1 MNQRFD
7 LIGRTVIITGGG
19 KGIGKVY
26 SEEFAKAGAHVVAAD
41 IDGAAAKSVAEAL
54 VAQGLQAVGLATDIA
69 SEASTKAMAEA
80 AIEAFGAID
89 VLVNNASLMSVLA
102 RRSWLDI
109 PVEEWDRVMAVN
121 LRGMFLSC
129 RAVFPAMKAQGQGK
143 IVNISSSRVWEGT
156 PNRLH
161 YTTSKAGVIG
171 FTRALAREVG
181 EFGVTVNAV
190 TPGMT
195 QSETQ
200 VQSSS
205 ENYLAT
211 RVAGRAIE
219 RVQVPADLVG
229 AVMFLSS
236 AASDFMTGQTISGS
250 SCRLLGRGAPNGRT
264 WHRYYFALMRAFSI
278 TSFHFGT
285 SSAMRLP
292 NVCGPR
298 PVAAKPALRS
308 LSRTSGRCAIS
319 SSAFASRSTTSAGVP
334 VGTSMPCQGS
344 ETDSGTPASA
354 TVGMSGRSGQRSAPV
369 TASPFRLPDCIC
381 GMATEIDIV
390 PTSTVFDSSA
400 WAAGAAPAYGMCT
413 MSIPARCLRSSV
425 ARCGA
430 VPGPGVE

>member
-26 SEEFAKAGAHVVAAD
+26 VEEFAKAGAHVVAAD

-54 VAQGLQAVGLATDIA
+54 VAQGLQVIGLAADIA
-69 SEASTKAMAEA
+69 SEESTRAMASA
-80 AIEAFGAID
+80 ALEGFGAID

-129 RAVFPAMKAQGQGK
+129 RAAFPAMKAQGQGK
-143 IVNISSSRVWEGT
+143 IVNISSSRLWEGT
-156 PNRLH
+156 RNRLH

-205 ENYLAT
+205 GNYLAT

-236 AASDFMTGQTISGS
+236 AASDFMTGQTI
-250 SCRLLGRGAPNGRT
+250 
-264 WHRYYFALMRAFSI
+264 
-278 TSFHFGT
+278 
-285 SSAMRLP
+285 
-292 NVCGPR
+292 NVDGC
-298 PVAAKPALRS
+298 K
-308 LSRTSGRCAIS
+308 
-319 SSAFASRSTTSAGVP
+319 
-334 VGTSMPCQGS
+334 
-344 ETDSGTPASA
+344 
-354 TVGMSGRSGQRSAPV
+354 
-369 TASPFRLPDCIC
+369 
-381 GMATEIDIV
+381 
-390 PTSTVFDSSA
+390 
-400 WAAGAAPAYGMCT
+400 T
-413 MSIPARCLRSSV
+413 MH
-425 ARCGA
+425 
-430 VPGPGVE
+430 